1 MGVFHVFWIVRIVPN
16 CAKYHISLRI
26 LCLMTSFKGTLH
38 IRSNYP
44 EVFCKNGVL
53 KNFEK
58 FTRNHL
64 HQSSFVGKWDSIYIR
79 ARYIFS
85 NGFFL
90 EKYFKRCVICIFY
103 KEYWILLIVW
113 KVSSYLSVF
122 SPNAGKYRP
131 DKTPYLDIFHA
142 VVNRAKLIF

>member
-16 CAKYHISLRI
+16 RAKHHISLRI
-26 LCLMTSFKGTLH
+26 LWPMTSFKGTLH
-38 IRSNYP
+38 IRSSYP

-64 HQSSFVGKWDSIYIR
+64 HQSSFVGKWDSIKGFTR
-79 ARYIFS
+79 VRYIFS

-90 EKYFKRCVICIFY
+90 EKYFKRCVYIHFY
-103 KEYWILLIVW
+103 KKYWILLIAWNV
-113 KVSSYLSVF
+113 YFLSLRIQSECGKIRTRKNPVF
-122 SPNAGKYRP
+122 GHFSRSG
-131 DKTPYLDIFHA
+131 
-142 VVNRAKLIF
+142 